1 MEERVEIRIKAKSS
15 NGYIDYEATVEPFME
30 NFIKVYGY
38 TRGNVI
44 QIEQAMR
51 RALREESLPVNAEE
65 VAVKVIR
72 QVLSCFNNN
81 KVEKASVCMS
91 VEEPDMTICAEVY
104 YRIQGIASLAST
116 VRGPGGV
123 HRVERV
129 VPMLDGELM
138 DYVDKLTKEMIF
150 VTRYAYN
157 IWKEASRNV

>member
-1 MEERVEIRIKAKSS
+1 VEERVEIRIEARKSG
-15 NGYIDYEATVEPFME
+15 NGYIDYEAVVDPPRG
-30 NFIKVYGY
+30 NFIRVYGY
-38 TRGNVI
+38 THGNVI
-44 QIEQAMR
+44 QVEQALR
-51 RALREESLPVNAEE
+51 RALRGDLLPASAEE
-65 VAVKVIR
+65 VAIRVIK
-72 QVLSCFNNN
+72 QALSCFNSN

-91 VEEPDMTICAEVY
+91 VGEPDMTICAKVY

-116 VRGPGGV
+116 IRGGGV
-123 HRVERV
+123 HSVERV